1 MSDDEIQIL
10 SEDQKLGSIL
20 KEGARVYV
28 NPHNICFEGDFM
40 KAKWQGLRH
49 LALVEKGWSE
59 VDQSFTIM
67 WARLVTLTLYYSN
80 FKLCSHTYHIL
91 TTHYLHLLHL

>member
-20 KEGARVYV
+20 KEGAYVYV
-28 NPHNICFEGDFM
+28 NPRICFEGDFM

-67 WARLVTLTLYYSN
+67 WARLVTLTLHYSN

-91 TTHYLHLLHL
+91 TTLYLHLLHL